1 MEPVNLE
8 KMDYENGC
16 RELVSKVCSSV
27 RGVVGASFDGT
38 YYKLEEFR
46 NNDESNQLEG
56 YSGFIVDFPT
66 SKAVVDY
73 VDERVVQEM
82 AAIDVGVE
90 SVNGKTGAVT
100 ISASDVG
107 AATQTDIDN
116 SVEVFEDYISSIYV
130 KKTYSV
136 NNTTFNITYSD
147 TPALNLTAQ
156 NSSQVN
162 GIGIST
168 SGLSIGVTNLSN
180 GVSTGIT
187 IQNNN
192 VSIGAP
198 NGSVIIQNVTTPTNN
213 TDAVN
218 KSYVDTVIPKVYSS
232 TNTGGYLTMATLPK
246 YDGTVV

>member
-1 MEPVNLE
+1 MAGISQIKLPNGDTFDLIDEKSGYITAQYIENKTDYSIPVS
-8 KMDYENGC
+8 
-16 RELVSKVCSSV
+16 R
-27 RGVVGASFDGT
+27 VGEIEVGETVIGT
-38 YYKLEEFR
+38 DST
-46 NNDESNQLEG
+46 N
-56 YSGFIVDFPT
+56 FPT

-90 SVNGKTGAVT
+90 SINGKTGAVT

>member
-1 MEPVNLE
+1 MADISQIQLPNGDTFDLIDE
-8 KMDYENGC
+8 KSGYITAQYIENKTDYTIPISRVGEI
-16 RELVSKVCSSV
+16 
-27 RGVVGASFDGT
+27 VVGETVIGT
-38 YYKLEEFR
+38 DST
-46 NNDESNQLEG
+46 N
-56 YSGFIVDFPT
+56 FPT

-90 SVNGKTGAVT
+90 SVNGKTGKVT
-100 ISASDVG
+100 ISASDLG
-107 AATQTDIDN
+107 AATQTDITNFADDFGDFIRDYY
-116 SVEVFEDYISSIYV
+116 VE
-130 KKTYSV
+130 KTYSV
-136 NNTTFNITYSD
+136 DNATFNITYSD

-156 NSSQVN
+156 DSSQLN

-168 SGLSIGVTNLSN
+168 SGLSIGATNLSN

-198 NGSVIIQNVTTPTNN
+198 NGSVVIQNVTTPTNN

-218 KSYVDTVIPKVYSS
+218 KSYVDTAIPKVYSS
-232 TNTGGYLTMATLPK
+232 TNTGGYLTMATLPI
-246 YDGTVV
+246 YDGTVE